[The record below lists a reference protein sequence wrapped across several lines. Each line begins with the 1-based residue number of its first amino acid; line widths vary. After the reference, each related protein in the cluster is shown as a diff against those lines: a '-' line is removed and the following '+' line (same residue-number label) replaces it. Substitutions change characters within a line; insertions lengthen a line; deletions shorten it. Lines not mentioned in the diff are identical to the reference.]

1 MGCPLAPFT
10 APSRSPVPVGLIPD
24 WNPRG
29 GARLSIVAASKA
41 PLLFPV
47 GLVGGLEVGGLE
59 VGGLEVGG
67 LEVGGLEVGGLEV
80 GGLEV
85 GGPEVGGLG
94 VGVGA
99 D

>member
-10 APSRSPVPVGLIPD
+10 APSQSPVPVGLIPD

-59 VGGLEVGG
+59 VGG
-67 LEVGGLEVGGLEV
+67 
-80 GGLEV
+80 
-85 GGPEVGGLG
+85 PEVGGLG